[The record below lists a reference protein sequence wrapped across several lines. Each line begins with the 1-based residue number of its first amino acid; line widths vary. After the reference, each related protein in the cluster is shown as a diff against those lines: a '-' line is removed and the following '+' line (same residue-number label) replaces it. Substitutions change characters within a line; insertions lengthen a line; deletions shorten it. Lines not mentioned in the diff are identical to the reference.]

1 VVTADAVLSGRVP
14 VRPGQR
20 CVVIDDDGH
29 MRGPGAAE
37 ALLDAGGHVEIVTRE
52 TMVGVDI
59 DPTLRPSLYRRL
71 FTKGVVMTPLTAVQ
85 EIGPRTVRV
94 EHVYAGQARELAADL
109 VVLALGGES
118 RTELYDRLRAAAPQ
132 LEVHRVGDAVAPRRL
147 YDALLE
153 GTRAGRL
160 V

>member
-1 VVTADAVLSGRVP
+1 
-14 VRPGQR
+14 
-20 CVVIDDDGH
+20 
-29 MRGPGAAE
+29 M
-37 ALLDAGGHVEIVTRE
+37 
-52 TMVGVDI
+52 
-59 DPTLRPSLYRRL
+59 
-71 FTKGVVMTPLTAVQ
+71 
-85 EIGPRTVRV
+85 
-94 EHVYAGQARELAADL
+94 
-109 VVLALGGES
+109 LALGGES